1 MLKETHFKFFI
12 ISEMAQN
19 GLYQFQAVLEQFQA
33 VLETKTFLKCSAFL
47 CFLAS
52 QYNEALPTH
61 MLICKYGSFLVLIE
75 KDY

>member
-19 GLYQFQAVLEQFQA
+19 GSYQFWA
-33 VLETKTFLKCSAFL
+33 VLETKTFLKRSAFL